1 MEFLPRES
9 NGKRKRGE
17 GGEVEERDQQK
28 LVDEKR
34 ESFWVLVF
42 ISPNGIF
49 DISQVW
55 VREDRVD
62 KKRKKMMLLAAPFSV
77 PFSTVYYRIGQ
88 RRDIFSRFLTFFLFF
103 SLVLLVSKSPFN
115 NTVYMNLLLCF
126 CCKKNKNKN
135 DIK

>member
-62 KKRKKMMLLAAPFSV
+62 EKRKKMMLLAAPFSV

-88 RRDIFSRFLTFFLFF
+88 RRDIFSRFLTFFFF
-103 SLVLLVSKSPFN
+103 FR
-115 NTVYMNLLLCF
+115 
-126 CCKKNKNKN
+126 
-135 DIK
+135 